1 MIRAFGLPHFGQTS
15 RWGLGTLETALRLF
29 KRRLG
34 SDSLMVVPFI
44 IAGSAGGCTFNSAHV
59 VAVSRGADC

>member
-29 KRRLG
+29 GRRSG
-34 SDSLMVVPFI
+34 WDSLMVVP
-44 IAGSAGGCTFNSAHV
+44 SS
-59 VAVSRGADC
+59 